1 MINKIRNSSKF
12 KTSLKLTNSI
22 MFFFND
28 LAIIIFA
35 LFSNLFKYKVIYNK
49 NIRFITGA
57 DSSHFKSLLQLC
69 NSITTNQP
77 ESFITVYDLGLE
89 TKEIQK
95 ISETK
100 NITEIIKFN
109 YSDYPEFVN
118 IKSENFGSYAW
129 KPMII
134 EKELNKKNNDFILWM
149 DAGNVIFNKLTLLK
163 IYLSFKGF
171 YSPHSSDNIFKRTH
185 PDTLNLLNVSNKL
198 YKKRNL
204 NAAVIG
210 VNPSNNSVVK
220 MLRNWI
226 EFSKN
231 KNIIGP
237 DGSSKKN
244 HRFDQAVLTINFYQ
258 SNLTNL
264 FCKSYKFF
272 GIKIHQDI
280 D

>member
-1 MINKIRNSSKF
+1 MKNSSKF
-12 KTSLKLTNSI
+12 KILRKLTNSI
-22 MFFFND
+22 MFFIND
-28 LAIIIFA
+28 LSIIIFA
-35 LFSNLFKYKVIYNK
+35 LFSNLLKYKVIYNK
-49 NIRFITGA
+49 NIRFITAA

-69 NSITTNQP
+69 NSISSNQP
-77 ESFITVYDLGLE
+77 ESLIIVYDLGLE

-95 ISETK
+95 ISDTK
-100 NITEIIKFN
+100 NNTEIIKFN
-109 YSDYPEFVN
+109 FSDYNEFVN

-134 EKELNKKNNDFILWM
+134 EKELNKKNNEFILWM
-149 DAGNVIFNKLTLLK
+149 DAGNVIYNKLTFLK
-163 IYLSFKGF
+163 VYLSFKGF
-171 YSPHSSDNIFKRTH
+171 YSPHSSDNIYKRTH

-210 VNPSNNSVVK
+210 INPSNKPVVK

-226 EFSKN
+226 ESSKN

-237 DGSSKKN
+237 AGASKKN

-258 SNLTNL
+258 SNLNNL
-264 FCKSYKFF
+264 FCRSYRLF